1 MRGDALGLKEAI
13 DLTFPPDEM
22 RVDPGNDGV
31 RLILGARGPSG
42 GRGTSLLSF
51 ISCGAIFVRELASS
65 LSLGEDSGYPLLVP
79 VEIGACVIGIGD
91 DMMGLGGPIIMVD
104 ALFGRGGRGPPGRV
118 GAVGS
123 IVLDLLGVGR
133 GGVISPERD
142 GGARVETSFLGAA
155 LGSLSRSRASV
166 AD

>member
-1 MRGDALGLKEAI
+1 MRGDALGLKEAV
-13 DLTFPPDEM
+13 DLTFPLDDM

-31 RLILGARGPSG
+31 RLIRGARGPSG

-51 ISCGAIFVRELASS
+51 IGCAAIFVGESAGSS
-65 LSLGEDSGYPLLVP
+65 SLGEDSGYPLLVLA
-79 VEIGACVIGIGD
+79 EIGACAIGIGD
-91 DMMGLGGPIIMVD
+91 DIMGFGGPIIMVD

-123 IVLDLLGVGR
+123 IVLDLLGVGG
-133 GGVISPERD
+133 GGVVSPERD
-142 GGARVETSFLGAA
+142 AGALVETSFLGVAF
-155 LGSLSRSRASV
+155 GSFSRSLASV